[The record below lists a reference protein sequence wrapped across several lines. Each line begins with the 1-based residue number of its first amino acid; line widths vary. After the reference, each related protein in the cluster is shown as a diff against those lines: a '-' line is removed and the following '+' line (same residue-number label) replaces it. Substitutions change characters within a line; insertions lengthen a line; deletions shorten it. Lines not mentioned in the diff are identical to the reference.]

1 MICSKCNRTIPD
13 DAALCCYCGKKY
25 IISKPKKVHQRPNGS
40 GYATRR
46 GNGWTSFYIVGW
58 KINENGKPLPITKT
72 KSGFKTKTEA
82 LDYCSKLK
90 KQFEDAPTVK
100 LSPVTRHYWEM
111 LEKGEFA
118 QLSKDRA
125 KAYRIAWNRMGDIAD
140 RPINT
145 LTINDLRSVVY
156 DTTSTYYPARD
167 MKTVL
172 NKIFFMAAAEG
183 WVNKDLPA
191 FIILPPLNEKERTP
205 FTKEEQKM
213 LWTAYENGCLDA
225 AFALVMIHTG
235 MMPGELQQITASM
248 IDFENHIICGAGL
261 KTDIRRETPI
271 VIPDCLVPVLMD
283 IINQVG
289 AHENEPIIGVKKHA
303 FYDHYYHGL
312 EVAGTRKLEPYSCRH
327 TMATALAIDEN
338 IAPQTVMKVMRWKS
352 TKMLDRYA
360 HPNLLDAQEAV
371 NQVKHIYSA
380 GPQ

>member
-1 MICSKCNRTIPD
+1 MICDKCNRIIPD
-13 DAALCCYCGKKY
+13 DAVMCCYCGKKF
-25 IISKPKKVHQRPNGS
+25 IKSKSKRIHQRANGT
-40 GYATRR
+40 GTAFRK
-46 GNGWTSFYIVGW
+46 GNGWTARIVVAW
-58 KINENGKPLPITKT
+58 KVDNKGVPHPVT
-72 KSGFKTKTEA
+72 KSKGGFKTKTEA
-82 LDYCSKLK
+82 LDYCVILK
-90 KQFEDAPTVK
+90 KQFDDTPIVK
-100 LSPVTRHYWEM
+100 LSPVTRHYWDM

-125 KAYRIAWNRMGDIAD
+125 KAYRIAWNRMSDIAD

-225 AFALVMIHTG
+225 AFALIMIHTG

-248 IDFENHIICGAGL
+248 IDFENHIISGAGL
-261 KTDIRRETPI
+261 KTDIRRDTPI

-283 IINQVG
+283 VRDQIS
-289 AHENEPIIGVKKHA
+289 AKPEEPIIGVKKHA

-371 NQVKHIYSA
+371 NQVKQIQSA
-380 GPQ
+380 G

>member
-1 MICSKCNRTIPD
+1 MICSKCKKTIPD
-13 DAALCCYCGKKY
+13 DAVICCYCGKKL
-25 IISKPKKVHQRPNGS
+25 IRASKKGIHQRPNGT
-40 GYATRR
+40 GTAFRR
-46 GNGWTSFYIVGW
+46 GNTWTAKITIGW
-58 KINENGKPLPITKT
+58 KVDDNGKSLLISKT
-72 KSGFKTKTEA
+72 KGGFKTKTEA
-82 LDYCSKLK
+82 LNYVPVLK
-90 KQFEDAPTVK
+90 KQFEDMPVIKLAPTV
-100 LSPVTRHYWEM
+100 RHYWDM
-111 LEKGEFA
+111 LEKGE
-118 QLSKDRA
+118 LTKISKDRA
-125 KAYRIAWNRMGDIAD
+125 KAYQIAWRKMHDIAD

-145 LTINDLRSVVY
+145 VMINDLRSVVY
-156 DTTSTYYPARD
+156 DNTSSYYPARD

-213 LWTAYENGCLDA
+213 LWVAYENGCLDA
-225 AFALVMIHTG
+225 AFALIMIHTG

-371 NQVKHIYSA
+371 NQVKHIYTT
-380 GPQ
+380 G

>member
-1 MICSKCNRTIPD
+1 MMCKKCKKTIPD
-13 DAALCCYCGKKY
+13 DAVLCCYCGKKLVS
-25 IISKPKKVHQRPNGS
+25 SKTRKFHQRPNGS

-46 GNGWTSFYIVGW
+46 GNSWTAFYTIGW
-58 KINENGKPLPITKT
+58 KIGENGKPLPITKS

-82 LDYCSKLK
+82 LNYIPVLK
-90 KQFEDAPTVK
+90 KQLEDMPVIKHVPTV
-100 LSPVTRHYWEM
+100 RHYWKM

-118 QLSKDRA
+118 KLSKDRA
-125 KAYRIAWNRMGDIAD
+125 MAYQIAWRKMHDIAN

-145 LTINDLRSVVY
+145 IMINDLRSVVY
-156 DTTSTYYPARD
+156 DNTSTYYPARD

-213 LWTAYENGCLDA
+213 LWVAYENGCLDA
-225 AFALVMIHTG
+225 AFALIMIHTG

-248 IDFENHIICGAGL
+248 IDFENHIISGAGL
-261 KTDIRRETPI
+261 KNDIRRETPI

-283 IINQVG
+283 VCERIG
-289 AHENEPIIGVKKHA
+289 AKPDEPIIGVKKHA

-312 EVAGTRKLEPYSCRH
+312 EVAGTRKLDPYSCRH

-360 HPNLLDAQEAV
+360 HPDLMDAHMAV
-371 NQVKHIYSA
+371 NKVQASRSVC
-380 GPQ
+380 